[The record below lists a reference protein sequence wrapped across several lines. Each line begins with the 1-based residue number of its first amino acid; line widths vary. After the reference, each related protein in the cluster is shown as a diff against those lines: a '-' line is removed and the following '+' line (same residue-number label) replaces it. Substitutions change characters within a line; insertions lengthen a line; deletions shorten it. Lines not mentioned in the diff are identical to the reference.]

1 MKKLAL
7 ILFCLLPLLAFAKW
21 DGEPVTAIMADGT
34 RMEGFTKTSLINYIK
49 GAQSEIGISETFKGK
64 EKKYTS
70 QEITELIFPPNEEVS
85 TPAIY
90 RSVWAQKQMPH
101 AFNKNPKTYKK
112 PVFLQCFYD
121 GENVKGYKRACMDVT
136 NTPSMSRVN
145 YKWMYYYKVE
155 GEDVAKSYWFA
166 TSDLIIGLR
175 KVMKFY
181 FREFPELQQMVN
193 DGTLSPDDF
202 RADPTIVLPLMDTAI
217 SSRPK

>member
-1 MKKLAL
+1 
-7 ILFCLLPLLAFAKW
+7 
-21 DGEPVTAIMADGT
+21 
-34 RMEGFTKTSLINYIK
+34 MEGFTKTSLINYIK

-101 AFNKNPKTYKK
+101 AFNKDPKTYKK
-112 PVFLQCFYD
+112 PVFLRCFYD
-121 GENVKGYKRACMDVT
+121 GENIKGYKRACMDAT

-145 YKWMYYYKVE
+145 YTWMYYYKVE

-181 FREFPELQQMVN
+181 FREFPELQQMVD

-202 RADPTIVLPLMDTAI
+202 RADPTIVLPLMDAAI

>member
-145 YKWMYYYKVE
+145 YTWMYYYKVE

-181 FREFPELQQMVN
+181 FREFPELQQMVD

-202 RADPTIVLPLMDTAI
+202 RADPTIVLPLMDAVI

>member
-1 MKKLAL
+1 MKQLAL
-7 ILFCLLPLLAFAKW
+7 VLFCLLPVMAFAKW

-49 GAQSEIGISETFKGK
+49 GEQSEIGISEEFKGK

-70 QEITELIFPPNEEVS
+70 QEIAELIFPPNEKAP

-90 RSVWAQKQMPH
+90 RSVFAQKQMPT

-121 GENVKGYKRACMDVT
+121 GKNVKGYKRACRDVT
-136 NTPSMSRVN
+136 ATPSMTRVSN
-145 YKWMYYYKVE
+145 SWMYYYKVE

-166 TSDLIIGLR
+166 SSDLILGLR
-175 KVMKFY
+175 KAMKFY
-181 FREFPELQQMVN
+181 FREFPELQQMVE
-193 DGTLSPDDF
+193 DETLTPKDF
-202 RADPTIVLPLMDTAI
+202 RNDPTIVLPLMDAALEQ
-217 SSRPK
+217 RK

>member
-145 YKWMYYYKVE
+145 YTWMYYYKVE

-181 FREFPELQQMVN
+181 FREFPELQQMVD

-202 RADPTIVLPLMDTAI
+202 RADPTVVLPLMDAAI